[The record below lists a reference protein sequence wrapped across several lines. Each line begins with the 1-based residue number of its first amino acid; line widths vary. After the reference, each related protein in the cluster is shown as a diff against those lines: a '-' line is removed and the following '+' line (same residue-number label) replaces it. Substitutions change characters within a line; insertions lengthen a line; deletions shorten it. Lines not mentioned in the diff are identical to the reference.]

1 MSRYALFR
9 FVDDEIEYLSACY
22 EKEGFGLK
30 FTTTRADACE
40 YVTVEKAAEIARAL
54 KSLHGMNVYIAMSGD
69 E

>member
-9 FVDDEIEYLSACY
+9 FVDDDIQYLAACY
-22 EKEGFGLK
+22 AQEGFGLK
-30 FTTTRADACE
+30 FTTDRQDACE

-54 KSLHGMNVYIAMSGD
+54 KSLHGMSVYIAMSGD